1 MRGPD
6 DLLIL
11 APLGSVPSEKTL
23 MNQASVTK
31 HPVTDKTREA
41 LAVTL
46 RGCEELIPQED
57 WLQKLAKSEATGVP
71 LRIKLGLDPTA
82 PDIHIGHT
90 VVLNKMRQLQD
101 LGHQVIFLI
110 GDFTSLIGDP
120 SGRNSTRPPL
130 TPEQIKANAETYY
143 KQASLVLDPAKTEI
157 RYNSEWSLPL
167 GSMGM
172 IQLAAKY
179 TVARMMERNDFHDR
193 FHAGTP
199 ISVHEFLYPLMQ
211 GYDSVALKSDLELGG
226 TDQKFNLLMG
236 RHLQA
241 EYGQEPQ
248 CILTMPLLEGLD
260 GVDKMSKSKNN
271 YIGITEE
278 ANTMFAKVLSISDT
292 LMWRWYTLLSFKSM
306 AEIEALKKEV
316 EGGRNPKDAK
326 VMLAKEITT
335 RFHSAGAAEAAE
347 QDFINRS
354 KGGIPDDIPEVAL
367 SGAPM
372 GIGALLKAAGLA
384 PSTTEA
390 GRLIEGGG
398 VRIDG
403 AVISDKGLKV
413 EAGTC
418 VVQVGKRKFA
428 RVTPAPSDPQAP
440 VAGLGGGGRHHDCP
454 QDAGLVADRLGGAAV
469 GRNGVAGQPGQ
480 RHVRLAHGHRGRGA
494 AGRRPSL
501 RAPQGRIFFFGL

>member
-1 MRGPD
+1 
-6 DLLIL
+6 
-11 APLGSVPSEKTL
+11 
-23 MNQASVTK
+23 MNQAPAQNSSVA
-31 HPVTDKTREA
+31 HPVTDRVLEA
-41 LAVTL
+41 LSVTK
-46 RGCEELIPQED
+46 RGCEELIPED
-57 WLQKLAKSEATGVP
+57 AWVKKLARSEATGQP

-130 TPEQIKANAETYY
+130 TPEQIKVNAETYY

-157 RYNSEWSLPL
+157 RYNSEWCIPL

-172 IQLAAKY
+172 IQLASKY

-193 FHAGTP
+193 FHANTP

-241 EYGQEPQ
+241 EYGQEAQ

-260 GVDKMSKSKNN
+260 GVEKMSKSKNN
-271 YIGITEE
+271 YIGISEE
-278 ANTMFAKVLSISDT
+278 PNTMFAKVLSISDV

-306 AEIEALKKEV
+306 ADIEALKKEI

-326 VMLAKEITT
+326 VALAKEVTA
-335 RFHSAGAAEAAE
+335 RFHGAAAAEAAE

-354 KGGIPDDIPEVAL
+354 KGGVPDEIPELSL

-384 PSTTEA
+384 PSSSEA
-390 GRLIEGGG
+390 NRLIEGGG
-398 VRIDG
+398 VRVDSS
-403 AVISDKGLKV
+403 VVSDKGLKLD
-413 EAGTC
+413 AGTF

-428 RVTPAPSDPQAP
+428 RVTLTA
-440 VAGLGGGGRHHDCP
+440 
-454 QDAGLVADRLGGAAV
+454 
-469 GRNGVAGQPGQ
+469 
-480 RHVRLAHGHRGRGA
+480 
-494 AGRRPSL
+494 
-501 RAPQGRIFFFGL
+501 

>member
-1 MRGPD
+1 
-6 DLLIL
+6 
-11 APLGSVPSEKTL
+11 
-23 MNQASVTK
+23 MNQALSSTSPLSDAVQQ
-31 HPVTDKTREA
+31 A

-46 RGCEELIPQED
+46 RGCEELIPQAE
-57 WLQKLAKSEATGVP
+57 WVKKLTRSEATGQP

-143 KQASLVLDPAKTEI
+143 RQASLVLDPAKTEI

-167 GSMGM
+167 GAMGM

-193 FHAGTP
+193 FKAGTP

-236 RHLQA
+236 RTLQQ

-260 GVDKMSKSKNN
+260 GIEKMSKSKNN
-271 YIGITEE
+271 YIGIAEE
-278 ANTMFAKVLSISDT
+278 PNSMFAKVLSISDT
-292 LMWRWYTLLSFKSM
+292 LMWRWYTLLSFQSE
-306 AEIEALKKEV
+306 AAIAALKAEV
-316 EGGRNPKDAK
+316 AGGRNPKDAK
-326 VMLAKEITT
+326 VALAKEITT
-335 RFHSAGAAEAAE
+335 RFHSAAAADSAE

-354 KGGIPDDIPEVAL
+354 KGGVPDEIDEITL
-367 SGAPM
+367 TGAPM
-372 GIGALLKAAGLA
+372 GIAALLKAAGLA
-384 PSTTEA
+384 PSGSEA
-390 GRLIEGGG
+390 TRLIDGGG
-398 VRIDG
+398 VRVDSS
-403 AVISDKGLKV
+403 VVSDKALKLP
-413 EAGTC
+413 AGTY
-418 VVQVGKRKFA
+418 VVQVGKRKFS
-428 RVTPAPSDPQAP
+428 RVTLS
-440 VAGLGGGGRHHDCP
+440 
-454 QDAGLVADRLGGAAV
+454 
-469 GRNGVAGQPGQ
+469 
-480 RHVRLAHGHRGRGA
+480 
-494 AGRRPSL
+494 
-501 RAPQGRIFFFGL
+501 